1 MLANNLYCFLS
12 LMYVVVD
19 YQNNKKNF
27 YIQTFGCQMNEYDSE
42 RLADYLTQKGWNHVE
57 HYDDADLVILNTCS
71 VREKATHKI
80 YSEIGR
86 INLEKQ
92 KMRKHGRYMIIA
104 IIGCVPEVE
113 RNKMFSKAP
122 AIDILLSPQSHLHLL
137 KFVNNILSNLEEKNG
152 NIFPTKTHFMNLELD
167 AKLKFD
173 FLAEER
179 KNFDGETAYITVQE
193 GCNKFCTYCVV
204 PNTRGRELPR
214 QAENII
220 REAKNIATQ
229 GAKEI
234 VLLGQNVSSYKYT
247 DVQGKLW
254 TLVDL
259 IKAIA
264 QIKTIERIKYITSH
278 PIDITQELID
288 LHKNEKKLVPY
299 LHLPA
304 QSGSNRILKLMNRKY
319 TVEFY
324 LDIIQRFRAAV
335 PSMIFSSDFIVG
347 FPGETDED
355 FQATLD
361 LIEKVQYQAPCF
373 SFKYSPRPNTIAS
386 KMPEQVPE
394 TIKKQRLQMLQDK
407 LLAK

>member
-1 MLANNLYCFLS
+1 
-12 LMYVVVD
+12 
-19 YQNNKKNF
+19 
-27 YIQTFGCQMNEYDSE
+27 MNEYDSE
-42 RLADYLTQKGWNHVE
+42 RLTDYLTQKGWNRVE
-57 HYDDADLVILNTCS
+57 HYYDADLVILNTCS

-113 RNKMFSKAP
+113 QNKMFSKAP

-152 NIFPTKTHFMNLELD
+152 NELD